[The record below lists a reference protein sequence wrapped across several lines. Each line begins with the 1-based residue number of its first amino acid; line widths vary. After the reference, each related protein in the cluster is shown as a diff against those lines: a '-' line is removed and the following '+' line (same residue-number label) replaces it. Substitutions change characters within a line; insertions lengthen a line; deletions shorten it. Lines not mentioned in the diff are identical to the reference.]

1 MARTVRTTPPPRH
14 SPGLRRSLGVVDG
27 VALAASS
34 TAATTSVG
42 IGMGAL
48 AATVGAQAP
57 AILLVAFLPILG
69 IAAAYSRLSR
79 DEPNM
84 GSGYV
89 WVGRSLGPWLGFLT
103 GWVTLVG
110 TVIFMAYTSAVT
122 GSVVLQFAG
131 KAGLHEVFGLR
142 LDPNS
147 TALST
152 VLGLLV
158 LAAVTVTAVTGVRK
172 ATRFQTWLLV
182 FEYAVLLAFCG
193 MALVTGEHSFQWAW
207 LNPFAIED
215 GTAFAQGLV
224 LAVFFF
230 WGWDATFAV
239 AEETRDV
246 RDVGRG
252 GFIALF
258 TMLALFLYGSI
269 AFQRELSVPELIAEG
284 PRGLTHL
291 GELLAAEPW
300 ATLPLL
306 ALMCSAVAS
315 LQSSVIPTARGLL
328 AMGRDR
334 TMGRVWTRVSPRF
347 GSPAVGTVL
356 VMSIAAGVAL
366 LALAI
371 PKLNEM
377 ILAAVNSIGLTVAL
391 YYGLTALACAV
402 RFRPLLRTAPGQA
415 VHAVVAPALSGLA
428 LLGIGGYLGHSYLT
442 MSDHFEL
449 SPDNGWFML
458 TVPGGILASGLAM
471 AAVARYRRRSP
482 YFVRGGRGTAEI
494 IAETSPGSAEPQHTP
509 R

>member
-1 MARTVRTTPPPRH
+1 MNSQP
-14 SPGLRRSLGVVDG
+14 PGLRRSLGVVDG

-57 AILLVAFLPILG
+57 AVLLVAFLPILG
-69 IAAAYSRLSR
+69 IAAAYTRLSR

-89 WVGRSLGPWLGFLT
+89 WVGKSLGPWLGFLT

-122 GSVVLQFAG
+122 GSVVLQFAA
-131 KAGLHEVFGLR
+131 KAGLRELFGLG
-142 LDPNS
+142 LDPDS

-152 VLGLLV
+152 AVGLLV
-158 LAAVTVTAVTGVRK
+158 LVAVTVTAVTGVRK

-182 FEYAVLLAFCG
+182 FEYAVLLVFCG
-193 MALVTGEHSFQWAW
+193 LALIGGEHGFQWSW
-207 LNPFAIED
+207 LNPFAVAD
-215 GTAFAQGLV
+215 GTRFAQGLV

-230 WGWDATFAV
+230 WGWDAAFSVT
-239 AEETRDV
+239 EETRNV

-258 TMLALFLYGSI
+258 SMLALFLYGSI

-284 PRGLTHL
+284 PQGLTYL
-291 GELLAAEPW
+291 GAQLAAEPW
-300 ATLPLL
+300 ASLPLL

-347 GSPAVGTVL
+347 GSPAIGTVL
-356 VMSIAAGVAL
+356 VMTIAAGVAV

-391 YYGLTALACAV
+391 YYGLTSLACAA
-402 RFRPLLRTAPGQA
+402 RFRPLLRARPAQA
-415 VHAVVAPALSGLA
+415 LRAVVAPAVSGFA

-442 MSDHFEL
+442 RSDHFEL

-458 TVPGGILASGLAM
+458 TVPTAVVVSGLLM
-471 AAVARYRRRSP
+471 AAWAKYGRRSA
-482 YFVRGGRGTAEI
+482 YFTHGRGTAEEEA
-494 IAETSPGSAEPQHTP
+494 AEQPAPETV
-509 R
+509 

>member
-1 MARTVRTTPPPRH
+1 MSAPTHSPP
-14 SPGLRRSLGVVDG
+14 PGLRRSLGVVDG

-57 AILLVAFLPILG
+57 AVLLVAFLPILG
-69 IAAAYSRLSR
+69 IAAAYARLSR

-122 GSVVLQFAG
+122 GSVVLQFAV
-131 KAGLHEVFGLR
+131 KAGLHELLGVR
-142 LDPNS
+142 LDANS

-152 VLGLLV
+152 VVGLFVLV
-158 LAAVTVTAVTGVRK
+158 AVTVTAVTGVRK
-172 ATRFQTWLLV
+172 ATRFQTGLLV
-182 FEYAVLLAFCG
+182 FEYAVLLVFCG
-193 MALVTGEHSFQWAW
+193 LALVGGEHAFQWSW
-207 LNPFAIED
+207 LNPFAVSD

-230 WGWDATFAV
+230 WGWDAAFSVT
-239 AEETRDV
+239 EETRNV
-246 RDVGRG
+246 TDVGRG

-258 TMLALFLYGSI
+258 SMLALFLYGSL

-284 PRGLTHL
+284 PQGLTYL
-291 GELLAAEPW
+291 GAELAAEPW

-334 TMGRVWTRVSPRF
+334 TMGRVWTRISPRF
-347 GSPAVGTVL
+347 GSPALGTVL
-356 VMSIAAGVAL
+356 VMAIAAGVAV

-391 YYGLTALACAV
+391 YYGLTALACAA
-402 RFRPLLRTAPGQA
+402 RFRPLLRTHPAQA
-415 VHAVVAPALSGLA
+415 LRAVVAPAVSGCA
-428 LLGIGGYLGHSYLT
+428 LLAIGCYLGYSYLT
-442 MSDHFEL
+442 QSDHFEL

-458 TVPGGILASGLAM
+458 SVPAAIVLSGLAM
-471 AAVARYRRRSP
+471 AAWAKYRRRSG
-482 YFVRGGRGTAEI
+482 YFTRGE
-494 IAETSPGSAEPQHTP
+494 GSGGKNRTEPAATTTTEP
-509 R
+509 V

>member
-1 MARTVRTTPPPRH
+1 MSVPTNSHP
-14 SPGLRRSLGVVDG
+14 PGLRRTLGVVDG

-48 AATVGAQAP
+48 AAVVGAQAP
-57 AILLVAFLPILG
+57 AVLIVAFLPIFG
-69 IAAAYSRLSR
+69 IAAAYTRLSR

-89 WVGRSLGPWLGFLT
+89 WVGKSLGPWLGFLT

-122 GSVVLQFAG
+122 GSVVLQFAT
-131 KAGLHEVFGLR
+131 KAGLRV
-142 LDPNS
+142 DPNS

-152 VLGLLV
+152 AVGLCV

-182 FEYAVLLAFCG
+182 FEYAVLLVFCG
-193 MALVTGEHSFQWAW
+193 LALATGAHGFQWSW
-207 LNPFAIED
+207 LNPFAISD
-215 GTAFAQGLV
+215 GTSFAQGLV

-230 WGWDATFAV
+230 WGWDAAFSVT
-239 AEETRDV
+239 EETKDV

-258 TMLALFLYGSI
+258 AMLALFLFGSV
-269 AFQRELSVPELIAEG
+269 AFLRELSVPELIAKG
-284 PRGLTHL
+284 PQGLTYL
-291 GELLAAEPW
+291 GERLAAEPW
-300 ATLPLL
+300 ASLPLL
-306 ALMCSAVAS
+306 ALMFSAVAS
-315 LQSSVIPTARGLL
+315 LQSTVIPTARGLL

-334 TMGRVWTRVSPRF
+334 TMGPVWTRISPRF
-347 GSPAVGTVL
+347 GSPAAGTVL
-356 VMSIAAGVAL
+356 IVAISALVAL

-371 PKLNEM
+371 PQLNEM

-402 RFRPLLRTAPGQA
+402 RFRSLLRTDPAQALRAVIAPG
-415 VHAVVAPALSGLA
+415 VSGLA
-428 LLGIGGYLGHSYLT
+428 LLGIGGYLGHSYVT
-442 MSDHFEL
+442 RSDHFAL
-449 SPDNGWFML
+449 SPDNGWFL
-458 TVPGGILASGLAM
+458 LSVPGAVVVSGLVM
-471 AAVARYRRRSP
+471 AAWAKYRRRSA
-482 YFVRGGRGTAEI
+482 YFTHGRGTA
-494 IAETSPGSAEPQHTP
+494 AAAQETLEPSAPTG
-509 R
+509 

>member
-1 MARTVRTTPPPRH
+1 MSTSPH
-14 SPGLRRSLGVVDG
+14 SRPPGLRRSLGVVDG

-34 TAATTSVG
+34 TAATTSIG

-57 AILLVAFLPILG
+57 AVLLVAFLPIIG
-69 IAAAYSRLSR
+69 IAAAYARLNR

-89 WVGRSLGPWLGFLT
+89 WVGKSLGPWLGFLT

-122 GSVVLQFAG
+122 GSVVLQFAA
-131 KAGLHEVFGLR
+131 KAGLHELAGVR
-142 LDPNS
+142 LDANS

-152 VLGLLV
+152 AVGLLV
-158 LAAVTVTAVTGVRK
+158 LVGVTVTAVTGVRK

-182 FEYAVLLAFCG
+182 FEYAVLLVFCG
-193 MALVTGEHSFQWAW
+193 IALVTGEHAFQWSW
-207 LNPFAIED
+207 LNPFAVGD
-215 GTAFAQGLV
+215 GTSFAQGLV

-230 WGWDATFAV
+230 WGWDAAFSVT
-239 AEETRDV
+239 EETKNV

-258 TMLALFLYGSI
+258 SMLALFLYGSV

-284 PRGLTHL
+284 PQGLTHL
-291 GELLAAEPW
+291 GARLAAEPW

-306 ALMCSAVAS
+306 ALMFSAVAS

-334 TMGRVWTRVSPRF
+334 TMGPVWTRISPRF
-347 GSPAVGTVL
+347 GSPAIGTVL
-356 VMSIAAGVAL
+356 VMAIAGAVAL

-371 PKLNEM
+371 PRLNEM
-377 ILAAVNSIGLTVAL
+377 ILAAVNSIGLIVAL

-402 RFRPLLRTAPGQA
+402 RFRPLLRSGAAPA
-415 VHAVVAPALSGLA
+415 LRAVVAPAVSGIA
-428 LLGIGGYLGHSYLT
+428 LLGIGCYLGYSYLT
-442 MSDHFEL
+442 MTDHFEL

-458 TVPGGILASGLAM
+458 SVPVAVVVSGLAV
-471 AAVARYRRRSP
+471 AAWAKYRRRSA
-482 YFVRGGRGTAEI
+482 YFTHGRGTPEESA
-494 IAETSPGSAEPQHTP
+494 AAAEPAEPETV
-509 R
+509 